1 MENIIQEFLNII
13 GKKNPIHAKSLN
25 DSLANITNEEIVK
38 LENLLNFYMQ
48 RENNTIEQIA
58 DKYLNMIFY
67 LAEEQIYFTKH
78 NRYRFSTFAE
88 VESYYKDPVYM
99 NSYTVGLG
107 LSIYLWPVHREVMRF
122 FCKYLQLQKKGET
135 YFEIGPGHGEYMVT
149 AMQQTDFRKYIAV
162 DISKTSV
169 ELTQYYINHT
179 VKTKN
184 KQYSVIHGDFF
195 NYHNESLFDS
205 VVMGEV
211 LEYVENPSAFLD
223 RIHQISS
230 NDSYIFITTAI
241 NAPQPDHIY
250 LFNNLNEIME
260 LFRESNFTVFDYI
273 AVNTNNI
280 PIEKAEKKNTC
291 CCCFYFKEKMISK

>member
-25 DSLANITNEEIVK
+25 NSLANITNEEIVK

-58 DKYLNMIFY
+58 DKYLNMIFF
-67 LAEEQIYFTKH
+67 LMEDQLYFTEH
-78 NRYRFSTFAE
+78 NKYRFSTFTE
-88 VESYYKDPVYM
+88 VESYYKDPIYM
-99 NSYTVGLG
+99 NNYTVGLG
-107 LSIYLWPVHREVMRF
+107 LSTYLWVVHREVMRF
-122 FCKYLQLQKKGET
+122 FCTYLQLQKKGET

-169 ELTQYYINHT
+169 ELTQHYINHSM
-179 VKTKN
+179 KTNN
-184 KQYSVIHGDFF
+184 KQYSVLHEDFF
-195 NYHNESLFDS
+195 NYRNEELFDA

-211 LEYVENPSAFLD
+211 LEHVENPSKFLNK
-223 RIHQISS
+223 IHQVISD
-230 NDSYIFITTAI
+230 DSYIFITTAI

-250 LFNNLNEIME
+250 LFNNLNEIIK
-260 LFRESNFTVFDYI
+260 LFTESNFTIFDYI
-273 AVNTNNI
+273 AVNTNNV
-280 PIEKAEKKNTC
+280 PIEKAEKRKIPIVVA
-291 CCCFYFKEKMISK
+291 FILKKR